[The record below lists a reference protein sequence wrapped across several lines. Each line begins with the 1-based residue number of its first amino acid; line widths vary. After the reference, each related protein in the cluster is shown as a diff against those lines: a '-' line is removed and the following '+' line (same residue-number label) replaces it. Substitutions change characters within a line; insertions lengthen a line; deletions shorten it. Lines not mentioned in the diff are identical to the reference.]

1 MSSTVQH
8 LSMPATART
17 AESSAD
23 ASAISRRGQGWLIV
37 FAASVVLWSGIIVA
51 IVGIA
56 GLAQ

>member
-8 LSMPATART
+8 RPMRASEHA
-17 AESSAD
+17 AESSGD
-23 ASAISRRGQGWLIV
+23 ESAISRRGQGWLIV
-37 FAASVVLWSGIIVA
+37 LAASAVLWSGIIVA